1 MTVSLPISRRG
12 SRHGPNPLLSADRN
26 SKPTRARDT
35 GCVSRRQRA
44 KLAEQRQIV
53 MALPRVRDAECRL
66 LLQIMMLMTREPRR
80 EAVPPKKLRDR
91 CGAKCR
97 DGHACRAPAFKR
109 PDGSLARRCRM
120 HGGAS
125 TGPRTEEGKRRALE
139 ALHAGLL
146 RRWARRKI
154 K

>member
-1 MTVSLPISRRG
+1 MSG
-12 SRHGPNPLLSADRN
+12 DRN
-26 SKPTRARDT
+26 RRPTRARDT

-44 KLAEQRQIV
+44 KLAAQREMV
-53 MALPRVRDAECRL
+53 AALPRPRDAEERL
-66 LLQIMMLMTREPRR
+66 LILIMKLMTREPRR
-80 EAVPPKKLRDR
+80 EAVPPKQLRDR

-97 DGHACRAPAFKR
+97 DGHACRAPVFKR

-125 TGPRTEEGKRRALE
+125 TGPKTEEGKRRALA

-154 K
+154 MSKPEG

>member
-1 MTVSLPISRRG
+1 M
-12 SRHGPNPLLSADRN
+12 SADRN
-26 SKPTRARDT
+26 SEPTRARDT

-53 MALPRVRDAECRL
+53 MALPRVRDAEYQL
-66 LLQIMMLMTREPRR
+66 LLRIVMLMTREPRR

-97 DGHACRAPAFKR
+97 DGHACRAPVFKR
-109 PDGSLARRCRM
+109 PDGTLARRCRM

-125 TGPRTEEGKRRALE
+125 TGPKTEEGKRRALE

-146 RRWARRKI
+146 RRWARRKA
-154 K
+154 